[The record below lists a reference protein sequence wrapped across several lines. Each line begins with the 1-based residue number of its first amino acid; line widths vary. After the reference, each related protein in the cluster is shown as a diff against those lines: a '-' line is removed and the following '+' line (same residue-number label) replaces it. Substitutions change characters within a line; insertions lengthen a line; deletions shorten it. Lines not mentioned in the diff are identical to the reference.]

1 MRASTGS
8 LWWFW
13 RRAMRLVKA
22 SEIQEM
28 DRITIQE
35 LGMPGAV
42 LMENAARGATRVFL
56 DHFAPSTNSHV
67 VVLCGRGNNGG
78 DGYVMARYLQQEGFR
93 VTVILL
99 SKLNNVSG
107 DALINLKVIQKM
119 GLEILEVPDAK
130 RWGTKRRVL
139 RNCDYIIDGILGT
152 GLNSPV
158 KGFYSQVLKYVN
170 ALGKPVMAIDIPS
183 GLNADTG
190 QIMGLAIKAELTATF
205 GFPKVGQLI
214 FPGADLV
221 GRLVKIDIGIPD
233 SVASQVP
240 MSAVTT
246 DPSDLSHLLAP
257 EDQDIHKGNRGHLL
271 VLSGSTGKTG
281 AAALTALGGLRAGAG
296 LVTLGVPKSLNPILE
311 NKLTEAMT
319 EPLPETSDGCLSLE
333 AEKKIRALMEGKT
346 ALALGPGLSTD
357 PETASL
363 VRRIVA
369 GSRLPMVIDA
379 DGLNALSQDQSS
391 LSSCSQNAI
400 LTPHPGEM
408 ARLVGIKTS
417 AIQHDR
423 IGTATQF
430 VKKYGCYLVLKGA
443 RTLIAQPD
451 GKLYVNPTGN
461 PALSSG
467 GAGDVLTGLIGG
479 FLARGSSMI
488 EAAVAGV
495 YLHGMAADYLAEDM
509 GQVGVLAGELLEVVP
524 ELMFSL
530 SRGEWPLESPSPY
543 ADLYYPL

>member
-1 MRASTGS
+1 
-8 LWWFW
+8 
-13 RRAMRLVKA
+13 MRLVKA

-35 LGMPGAV
+35 LGIPGAV

-56 DHFAPSTNSHV
+56 EHFAPPADSHV

-78 DGYVMARYLQQEGFR
+78 DGYVMARYLQQAGIR

-99 SKLNNVSG
+99 SKMNKISG
-107 DALINLKVIQKM
+107 DALINLKVIKQM

-130 RWGTKRRVL
+130 RWGTKRRVI
-139 RNCDYIIDGILGT
+139 RDCDFIIDGILGT

-158 KGFYSQVLKYVN
+158 KGFYGQVIKYVN
-170 ALGKPVMAIDIPS
+170 SLGKPVMAIDIPS

-190 QIMGLAIKAELTATF
+190 QIMGVAIKAELTATF
-205 GFPKVGQLI
+205 GFPKVGHLI
-214 FPGADLV
+214 FPGVDLV
-221 GRLVKIDIGIPD
+221 GRLVRIDIGIPD
-233 SVASQVP
+233 SVADQVP
-240 MSAVTT
+240 MSSVMT
-246 DPSDLSHLLAP
+246 DPGDLSHLFAM
-257 EDQDIHKGNRGHLL
+257 EEQDIHKGNRGHLL

-281 AAALTALGGLRAGAG
+281 AAALTALGALRAGAG

-311 NKLTEAMT
+311 AKLTEAMT
-319 EPLPETSDGCLSLE
+319 EPLPETSDGSLSLR
-333 AEKKIRALMEGKT
+333 AEKEIRALMDGKT
-346 ALALGPGLSTD
+346 ALALGPGLSTN
-357 PETASL
+357 PETTGL

-379 DGLNALSQDQSS
+379 DGLNALSQDPTSIS
-391 LSSCSQNAI
+391 NCRESAI

-408 ARLVGIKTS
+408 ARLIGIKTS

-423 IGTATQF
+423 IGTSIQF
-430 VKKYGCYLVLKGA
+430 VNKYGCHLVLKGA

-479 FLARGSSMI
+479 FLARGWPMA
-488 EAAVAGV
+488 EAAIAGV

-509 GQVGVLAGELLEVVP
+509 GQVGVLAGQLLDVLP

-530 SRGEWPLESPSPY
+530 SRGEWPLESPPPY
-543 ADLYYPL
+543 ADSYYPL